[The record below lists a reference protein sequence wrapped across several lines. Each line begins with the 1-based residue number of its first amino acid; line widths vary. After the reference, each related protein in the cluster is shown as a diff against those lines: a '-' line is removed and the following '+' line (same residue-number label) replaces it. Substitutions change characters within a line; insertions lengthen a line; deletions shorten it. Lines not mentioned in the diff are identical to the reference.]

1 MGGICSQDMNYAVD
15 VRNQHDFGHNNFV
28 SLILSFWHGNA
39 ELNQFRRPHIYRSPW
54 RSNIFPEGS
63 PRTLRHYFDFKGKD
77 LPQDLMEHTQS
88 LRVPGDETMRQVPS
102 LESIFQCTLVAVL
115 TATIRTGK
123 YGLGLIVIQN
133 GPYLQIIS
141 IVEKSSAAND
151 GKLKP
156 GDVLIKIGH
165 ATILGWTL
173 RQLRQ
178 LLHNIPIGTTLQ
190 IRVYRDLVEVP
201 QDWQSAVELIP
212 EVKLPVI
219 TDYDEDGIG
228 SSTDDDA
235 GL

>member
-88 LRVPGDETMRQVPS
+88 LRVPGDETMR
-102 LESIFQCTLVAVL
+102 
-115 TATIRTGK
+115 
-123 YGLGLIVIQN
+123 
-133 GPYLQIIS
+133 
-141 IVEKSSAAND
+141 
-151 GKLKP
+151 
-156 GDVLIKIGH
+156 DVLIKIGH

-212 EVKLPVI
+212 EVKLPVMSVD

>member
-1 MGGICSQDMNYAVD
+1 MGN
-15 VRNQHDFGHNNFV
+15 
-28 SLILSFWHGNA
+28 LSSITLQKPSGQLS
-39 ELNQFRRPHIYRSPW
+39 ELFTSPW
-54 RSNIFPEGS
+54 SSNILPKGS
-63 PRTLRHYFDFKGKD
+63 PRTLRHYFGFEGKD

-88 LRVPGDETMRQVPS
+88 LQEPGDETMRQVPS

-115 TATIRTGK
+115 KATIRMGK
-123 YGLGLIVIQN
+123 HGLGLIVIQN
-133 GPYLQIIS
+133 GPYLQITS

-173 RQLRQ
+173 QQLRQ

-190 IRVYRDLVEVP
+190 IRVYRDFVAVP
-201 QDWQSAVELIP
+201 QDWQSAIELIP
-212 EVKLPVI
+212 EVKLPVVSVD

-228 SSTDDDA
+228 SSTDDDDA